1 MHMTPAFRQ
10 YMEEQQNPD
19 VSFSKLQKP
28 VLFWAKTVAEGI
40 MKTAVHRY
48 YWKIQLKSCLVTRLV
63 LHQILQ
69 TTDDYRLDDY
79 DLYLGSVAVHP
90 LASSARIQ
98 AKGIFGDSKDFIL
111 GQSKMVP

>member
-1 MHMTPAFRQ
+1 MTPAFRQ

-19 VSFSKLQKP
+19 VSFGLILGQ
-28 VLFWAKTVAEGI
+28 TVRKGFIDMLETSI
-40 MKTAVHRY
+40 
-48 YWKIQLKSCLVTRLV
+48 LVTRLV

-90 LASSARIQ
+90 LASPARIQ
-98 AKGIFGDSKDFIL
+98 AKGIFGNSENFIL
-111 GQSKMVP
+111 GQSKMVPRA